1 GAVPKGGGQREPGE
15 TARTRR
21 GGLPRRG
28 EGGDG
33 EAERRAH
40 RRVPLAPDLQ
50 DEVPLPE
57 GPSAKKA
64 ERSWGIPHRRSTWWR
79 CGTPGARATTSC
91 VTAAARGR
99 TPVDAGLAAVPSGR
113 NQPSGKSRVT
123 YHSTATLEFTDAIRL
138 TSSHPP

>member
-1 GAVPKGGGQREPGE
+1 MV
-15 TARTRR
+15 TRR
-21 GGLPRRG
+21 TDRNHQAGVSRRR
-28 EGGDG
+28 EVADR
-33 EAERRAH
+33 EAERRAQ
-40 RRVPLAPDLQ
+40 RRVPLDPDLQ

-57 GPSAKKA
+57 CPSAKKA